1 MRLHHIR
8 VLEAALLFLFALPLH
23 NLSCAANVNS
33 HFLDSTNQPVA
44 DAVISLTPLD
54 AKTSLV
60 VSDQRKAVMDQWG
73 KQFTTY
79 VLPVEVGT
87 VVTFPN
93 RDNIK
98 HHVYSFSP
106 AKRFEL
112 KLYSSGN
119 LRPILFDKPGI
130 VVLGCNIHDWMLAYI
145 DVLDT
150 PYFAKSDAQGFAH
163 IDHVPDGSYRIEIW
177 HPQLIGSPDG
187 FAKEATLKGNQ
198 VVDLHYAVPLK
209 RAPRRSPPPYYDNGE
224 Y

>member
-1 MRLHHIR
+1 MHRTRLS
-8 VLEAALLFLFALPLH
+8 EATLLLLLALPVCRLACPASVISH
-23 NLSCAANVNS
+23 VVDSANK
-33 HFLDSTNQPVA
+33 PVA

-54 AKTSLV
+54 AKASPG
-60 VSDQRKAVMDQWG
+60 VSDQPKAVMDQWER
-73 KQFTTY
+73 QFTPY

-119 LRPILFDKPGI
+119 SRPIVFDKPGI
-130 VVLGCNIHDWMLAYI
+130 VVLGCNIHDWMLAYV

-150 PYFAKSDAQGFAH
+150 PYFAKTDAQGLAH
-163 IDHVPDGSYRIEIW
+163 VEHVPDGTYRVEIW
-177 HPQLIGSPDG
+177 HPQLLASPESFTKD
-187 FAKEATLKGNQ
+187 ATLKGNQ
-198 VVDLHYAVPLK
+198 LVDLHFALPLK
-209 RAPRRSPPPYYDNGE
+209 HAPRRSPPSYYENGA